1 MARWDKITS
10 LFWFC
15 LGLILVIKSPHI
27 GLGSFSN
34 PGPGF
39 IFFWGG
45 IFLCSFSVIVF
56 IIAYSQG
63 KKGGGKSISWEGIRW
78 RMIICLNI
86 FLLIFAYLLEKIG
99 YILSILLLML
109 FLFKVM
115 GSQKWH
121 IAIISTIL
129 CTLFVYAIF
138 VLGLKSQLP
147 RGILPF

>member
-1 MARWDKITS
+1 
-10 LFWFC
+10 
-15 LGLILVIKSPHI
+15 
-27 GLGSFSN
+27 
-34 PGPGF
+34 
-39 IFFWGG
+39 
-45 IFLCSFSVIVF
+45 
-56 IIAYSQG
+56 
-63 KKGGGKSISWEGIRW
+63 
-78 RMIICLNI
+78 MIICLNI